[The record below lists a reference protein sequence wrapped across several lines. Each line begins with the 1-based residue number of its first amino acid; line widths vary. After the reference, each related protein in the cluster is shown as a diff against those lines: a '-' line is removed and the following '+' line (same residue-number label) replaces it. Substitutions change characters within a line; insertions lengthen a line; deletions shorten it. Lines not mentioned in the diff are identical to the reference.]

1 MDNSLTFTK
10 IDQLGALL
18 AQIKALQAEAETIKD
33 ELKDQLSMAPID
45 ADGVQRLEV
54 EGVLYKAVCNATNVV
69 TTDTKKLYSHY
80 GITEAVLAN
89 FKKKPTARYTVEVTA
104 NK

>member
-1 MDNSLTFTK
+1 MYNDLTFTRV
-10 IDQLGALL
+10 DQLGALL
-18 AQIKALQAEAETIKD
+18 SQIKNLQAQADAIKN

-54 EGVLYKAVCNATNVV
+54 EGVVYKAVCNATNVV
-69 TTDTKKLYSHY
+69 TTDTKKLYAHY